1 MKTNNSVISSAK
13 TSAMTAKTIPFFRNE
28 FKFIKNNI
36 YNYDRYIIP
45 SFVVIF
51 CINTTSDIL
60 KLLYVISR
68 AVR

>member
-13 TSAMTAKTIPFFRNE
+13 TSAVTAKTIPFLRNE

-36 YNYDRYIIP
+36 YNYDRYIIV

-51 CINTTSDIL
+51 RINTTRDIS
-60 KLLYVISR
+60 KLLYVSR